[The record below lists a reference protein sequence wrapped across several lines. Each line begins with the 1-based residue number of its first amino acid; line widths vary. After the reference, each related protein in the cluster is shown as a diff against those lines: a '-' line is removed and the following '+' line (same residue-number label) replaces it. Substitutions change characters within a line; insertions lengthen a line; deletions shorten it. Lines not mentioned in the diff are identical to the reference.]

1 MLLSNHEQPQV
12 SSASVNLTTETAVI
26 WPVPEVKDSPNWL
39 KQLGETLANHL
50 TRCGFA
56 SSLRGESSFLTN
68 TKYRHYGQCLIVV
81 NMISGIIVR

>member
-1 MLLSNHEQPQV
+1 MNQCSCYCKITKQAQV

-26 WPVPEVKDSPNWL
+26 WPVPEVKDSPHRV

-56 SSLRGESSFLTN
+56 SSLRGQSSSFIMDN
-68 TKYRHYGQCLIVV
+68 
-81 NMISGIIVR
+81 IIVIYA